1 MPPGQDNGALVVSS
15 SYKVFRA
22 SFLILPRKYAG
33 ISFVN
38 SNKFLTY
45 LWEDE
50 MPRSEEASA
59 RPSELVN
66 CPSSLSPWIWLLRT
80 RAGPQAANASS
91 GNPSQKCGSFLMP
104 AASSSPSFSALT
116 QGKRH
121 CWDWDPVRAPLSK
134 GKSMTPT
141 LLSFGSDRQPGNLS
155 FSLCRK
161 SPTPASESSADPEP
175 DPGDRSAGRRAQ
187 DTEPGNVQLGQKLIT
202 ADGAAGGGGEVAVAV
217 LASSAC

>member
-1 MPPGQDNGALVVSS
+1 MFPEDSLQLWHVTLQLSFPISTEKAKGARGPLKMPPGQDNGALVVSS
-15 SYKVFRA
+15 SCKVFRA

-91 GNPSQKCGSFLMP
+91 GNPSQNVDPSWCQQQ
-104 AASSSPSFSALT
+104 AQAQASLHSLKENGTA
-116 QGKRH
+116 GIE
-121 CWDWDPVRAPLSK
+121 
-134 GKSMTPT
+134 T
-141 LLSFGSDRQPGNLS
+141 LLGLH
-155 FSLCRK
+155 
-161 SPTPASESSADPEP
+161 
-175 DPGDRSAGRRAQ
+175 
-187 DTEPGNVQLGQKLIT
+187 
-202 ADGAAGGGGEVAVAV
+202 
-217 LASSAC
+217 